1 MLRVPE
7 KVTFGHAALT
17 PDDFAEV
24 HRLGL
29 SPEAINEVTVAYL
42 FNIINRMADALQFEV
57 GPQAAFDSSAQS
69 LLTRGYKL

>member
-42 FNIINRMADALQFEV
+42 FNIVNRMADALRFNLV
-57 GPQAAFDSSAQS
+57 GPPPHRERESVAR
-69 LLTRGYKL
+69 TP